1 MPEMSPHDILP
12 RHARFREARRASL
25 WYESARSEV
34 ARPLTLVITT
44 LASFHRIPN
53 TVHTPQPSNNHHR
66 VTSQK
71 QQHENELVLPTRR
84 ISKDTARDPCAHFLC
99 SGRDEVYVR

>member
-12 RHARFREARRASL
+12 RHTRFREARRASL
-25 WYESARSEV
+25 WYGSARCEL

-44 LASFHRIPN
+44 LASFRRIPN
-53 TVHTPQPSNNHHR
+53 TVRTPQPSNNHHH

-71 QQHENELVLPTRR
+71 QQH
-84 ISKDTARDPCAHFLC
+84 
-99 SGRDEVYVR
+99 